1 MEDLEQIMRK
11 IHVLFAKCEPY
22 GDEKANRIIV
32 PKKDLFRLLEQL
44 NYAVMQMM
52 DQYEATVE
60 SRDRGLAEYQRKG
73 SRIIEEAQHGAEDI
87 YAASLVYTDNMVYK
101 LQDLLADTG
110 KNLKEEYM
118 RLSKRLDEQA
128 RVLEANQQEVK
139 EQLQAMIQGEKYLN
153 IIYRENLRLR
163 RIEAA
168 KQEELEEEEYEE
180 YYEEDYEGEDFDEED
195 YESEDFNEGDYEGD
209 DFADEDFDEN
219 DDEADAK
226 NWEQEAGT
234 EESAQGQNQISES
247 GSSLTAAKRIKAENK
262 KTAGKRAEEQ
272 SAAVRKTEGQNAAGK
287 RANEQSAATKR
298 IEGQN
303 AVRGTEEQY
312 TAATRTEEQ
321 DAAAGKTE
329 KADAAEEKSGAKKN
343 KVARKPVPK
352 KRPRRVLDLEAEWEQ
367 EQNNKPIRKIGS
379 ALYEDVGQSYDPPPK
394 KVSYEIKV
402 NQAYFD
408 QVESSEQLDAEYY
421 QWMEKGGG
429 STEDQP
435 EEPVQKEEK
444 KREKKKHRLFRREKS
459 K

>member
-101 LQDLLADTG
+101 LQDVLADTG

-180 YYEEDYEGEDFDEED
+180 YYEEDYEREDFDED
-195 YESEDFNEGDYEGD
+195 YEREDFNEGDYEGD

-247 GSSLTAAKRIKAENK
+247 GSSSTAAKRIKAENK

-272 SAAVRKTEGQNAAGK
+272 SAAA
-287 RANEQSAATKR
+287 KR

-303 AVRGTEEQY
+303 AVKG
-312 TAATRTEEQ
+312 TEEQ
-321 DAAAGKTE
+321 DAAARKTE

-343 KVARKPVPK
+343 KAARKPVPK